1 MGLSI
6 VLISA
11 CESVWIMKASSAV
24 LCCVALFAVAFGSIE
39 DVTPS
44 VLEETSIYH
53 PAANNKVVDAFMGEF
68 AEFDQEEE
76 QLMDV
81 SELSTS
87 LSAKEKKD
95 VWKSYREYTPFG
107 KKGHALAKTNSKGF
121 KAASAKCRKITNAAQ
136 RQCSKHFCHA
146 RKVCGVPCQKRILEP
161 PRMVIPLNRNPADRT
176 SPLWYRNN
184 EVIHKEQHAKEQK
197 TKELTYKS
205 NRAKKEVAKE
215 RKAKEGEAKEE
226 VNKEK
231 QAKAVQRKEHAA
243 KTKAA
248 QKLGAK
254 VRENDTKE
262 TQHKEKTNKKCR
274 KSADKVL
281 GECNVQEKKAKKA
294 AKAEKSAKEIETK
307 SKKRAADDNA
317 SYKAAL
323 AAQKKEAAKKAK
335 EKKDKE
341 EKKTKEDDK

>member
-121 KAASAKCRKITNAAQ
+121 KAASAKCRNHQ
-136 RQCSKHFCHA
+136 RCPEAMLQA
-146 RKVCGVPCQKRILEP
+146 LL
-161 PRMVIPLNRNPADRT
+161 PRTQSLR
-176 SPLWYRNN
+176 
-184 EVIHKEQHAKEQK
+184 
-197 TKELTYKS
+197 
-205 NRAKKEVAKE
+205 RA
-215 RKAKEGEAKEE
+215 
-226 VNKEK
+226 
-231 QAKAVQRKEHAA
+231 
-243 KTKAA
+243 
-248 QKLGAK
+248 LP
-254 VRENDTKE
+254 E
-262 TQHKEKTNKKCR
+262 THP
-274 KSADKVL
+274 
-281 GECNVQEKKAKKA
+281 
-294 AKAEKSAKEIETK
+294 
-307 SKKRAADDNA
+307 RAAT
-317 SYKAAL
+317 Y
-323 AAQKKEAAKKAK
+323 
-335 EKKDKE
+335 
-341 EKKTKEDDK
+341 